1 MPGRG
6 SRLQVEKNRVL
17 LVEGVEDQRFL
28 SALLRLGRDVQIV
41 PTGGKD
47 RLRVVLD
54 LVVGQA
60 RKLDGLLALGV
71 VRDADDS
78 ADRAFASV
86 ADALRSRSLRPPDR
100 HGEYSEGSGPAVGV
114 FIAPDGMSPGS
125 METLLVRSVEDEAE
139 ARCTE
144 EYLDCVT
151 AAREAPWNAAK
162 RDKAFAYS
170 YLAVSLDPEERHSV
184 GAAQGIWKR
193 ESPAFADLIQFVK
206 HLSEVG
212 G

>member
-1 MPGRG
+1 MPERG

-28 SALLRLGRDVQIV
+28 SALLRPGSEVQIV

-47 RLRVVLD
+47 RLRAVLD
-54 LVVGQA
+54 LVVEQA

-86 ADALRSRSLRPPDR
+86 TDALRSRGLTPPDR
-100 HGEYSEGSGPAVGV
+100 HGEYSEGAGSAAGV
-114 FIAPDGMSPGS
+114 FIAPDGVSAGS
-125 METLLVRSVEDEAE
+125 METLLVRSVEAEEE

-151 AAREAPWNAAK
+151 AAREAPWNTAK

-170 YLAVSLDPEERHSV
+170 YLAVSVDPEERHSV
-184 GAAQGIWKR
+184 GVAQGAWKR
-193 ESPAFADLIQFVK
+193 DSPAFADLVRFVNR
-206 HLSEVG
+206 LREVG